1 MKASKEI
8 TWYKSG
14 LHQKPV
20 RASVPQR
27 KCHQRSAISSSV
39 ASAGNSSSVTSAD
52 NSSSSP
58 ASLMPYYVAFSAVGL
73 VLYGI
78 FTLFQGPTG
87 LQTSMSDECHY
98 LSHLGLAGQ
107 YQQQK
112 DGSARCQSQ
121 VRYLGANNQHT
132 LRYMAKGSEG
142 TIEEMRVSLR
152 LGEYGQAGAIDELIR
167 FGQSLSLPVLGHTMP
182 PDVGQYLRDGHVG
195 HWDFSRASLYIER
208 HHYPVQ
214 RATASSIEARDFED
228 IELVF
233 RKNRV
238 H

>member
-1 MKASKEI
+1 MKVSKEI

-14 LHQKPV
+14 LDQKPV
-20 RASVPQR
+20 NLSVSHRKGQR
-27 KCHQRSAISSSV
+27 TPSTTTAV
-39 ASAGNSSSVTSAD
+39 SAD
-52 NSSSSP
+52 EASSSP
-58 ASLMPYYVAFSAVGL
+58 SLTPYYFACSAVGL
-73 VLYGI
+73 MLYGI
-78 FTLFQGPTG
+78 FTFFQGASGLNG

-112 DGSARCQSQ
+112 DGSVSCQSQ
-121 VRYLGANNQHT
+121 VRYLGANNQHM
-132 LRYMAKGSEG
+132 LRYMARGHEG

-152 LGEYGQAGAIDELIR
+152 LGQYGQAGAVDELIR

-182 PDVGQYLRDGHVG
+182 AEVGQYLRDGHVG

-214 RATASSIEARDFED
+214 RATVSAIEVRDFED
-228 IELVF
+228 VELVF
-233 RKNRV
+233 RKNRI